1 MEIKAVYLLSEHSRL
16 NTMKKN
22 IPLFTVDTAIIRN
35 LSAPFRNNTSRHIA
49 DEVI

>member
-16 NTMKKN
+16 NTMKN
-22 IPLFTVDTAIIRN
+22 IPLFTVDTAIIGN